1 MPAKSWYLFW
11 IYSTLLHHY
20 AHYSFQHAMALRPY
34 DVQLWQAQGSC
45 YEEARR
51 PREAIERYKRAL
63 ISSETH
69 EATPCFK
76 LARIHRLL
84 EEHGNAVA

>member
-1 MPAKSWYLFW
+1 MPAKSWYLFR

-20 AHYSFQHAMALRPY
+20 AYYSFQHATALRLY
-34 DVQLWQAQGSC
+34 DVQLWQAQDSC
-45 YEEARR
+45 YEEVRR
-51 PREAIERYKRAL
+51 PREATERNKKAL

-76 LARIHRLL
+76 LTRIHRLL